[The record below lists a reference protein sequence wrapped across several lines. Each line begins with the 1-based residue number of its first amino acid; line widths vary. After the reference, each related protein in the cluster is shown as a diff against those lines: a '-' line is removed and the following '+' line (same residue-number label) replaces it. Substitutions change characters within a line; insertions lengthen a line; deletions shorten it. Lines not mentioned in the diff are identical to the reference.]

1 LIAYLI
7 EIVTNITLD
16 EFRKVYLCN
25 MGWKGNR
32 LYSIFKNRC
41 PVCHEGKVFKYNKY
55 FHPTKF
61 DKMLDRCSECGHK
74 YEIETGFFYGA
85 MYVAY
90 ALSVAISVAAFL
102 STYLLFPET
111 PYWAYI
117 IIVLLSLVGMAP
129 ITFRGA
135 RLIWINFFSSYKAD
149 AIEKFKKQNNE

>member
-1 LIAYLI
+1 
-7 EIVTNITLD
+7 
-16 EFRKVYLCN
+16 
-25 MGWKGNR
+25 
-32 LYSIFKNRC
+32 
-41 PVCHEGKVFKYNKY
+41 
-55 FHPTKF
+55 
-61 DKMLDRCSECGHK
+61 
-74 YEIETGFFYGA
+74 

-135 RLIWINFFSSYKAD
+135 RLIWINFFSSYKSD
-149 AIEKFKKQNNE
+149 AIDKFKKQNNE